1 MLPFDRLT
9 QSILNHL
16 LGQATWAR
24 QRLAVFSGAQAR
36 IETGR
41 ISLLLRID
49 EAGYFTA
56 GDAALGATVTIS
68 LPEDTPRRFLSDR
81 ASIFQTAKLSGSA
94 DFAECLGFVFRHLE
108 WDSEADLA
116 RLLGDI
122 PAHRIDRMAKASLR
136 QAGESLERL
145 GRNVVEYLTEESG
158 ALVGADELESFNRSV
173 STMRDD
179 VERLEKRLQ
188 RLG

>member
-1 MLPFDRLT
+1 MLSFDRL
-9 QSILNHL
+9 SLPILNHL
-16 LGQATWAR
+16 LGQASWAR

-36 IETGR
+36 IEAGN
-41 ISLLLRID
+41 IGLLLQITD
-49 EAGYFTA
+49 AGYFAA
-56 GDAALGATVTIS
+56 GDAALGATVTIT
-68 LPEDTPRRFLSDR
+68 LPEDTPRRFLIDR
-81 ASIFQTAKLSGSA
+81 ASIFQSAKLAGSA

-122 PAHRIDRMAKASLR
+122 PAHRIDRMAKAGLR
-136 QAGESLERL
+136 QAGEGLERL

-158 ALVGADELESFNRSV
+158 ALLGPGDIDDFNRSV
-173 STMRDD
+173 SILRDD